1 MAFRYIFEWDPNK
14 AVENRRKH
22 GIGFEHATTVFRD
35 SLAVSIYDEDDSENE
50 ERWITLGQT
59 ENGSLLVV
67 VHTYQESSDTEAVVR
82 IISARPATNHE
93 QRDYEKNS

>member
-1 MAFRYIFEWDPNK
+1 MAPTSN
-14 AVENRRKH
+14 H
-22 GIGFEHATTVFRD
+22 
-35 SLAVSIYDEDDSENE
+35 SIISPPTASENE

-93 QRDYEKNS
+93 QRDYERNS